1 MFGMGSF
8 YETQAYESAESE
20 YFDGECSGPRYYPSV
35 RKTCKHC
42 GQGGFTWKMHAG
54 NWRMVDS
61 SGKIH
66 ACLTEKAAAN
76 KKAKAASISKTDNLV
91 FVKKQSPYR
100 PDEQTIDDFVD
111 LMLQEMELEL
121 MHEFNH

>member
-1 MFGMGSF
+1 MFGIGSF

-20 YFDGECSGPRYYPSV
+20 YFDGECSGPRYYPPV

-54 NWRMVDS
+54 NWRMADA

-66 ACLTEKAAAN
+66 ACLTEKAAAA
-76 KKAKAASISKTDNLV
+76 KKANAAKKSDDLV
-91 FVKKQSPYR
+91 FVKKQSSPYR

-111 LMLQEMELEL
+111 GLLQEMELEL
-121 MHEFNH
+121 MQEHNH